1 MRWRAYFVI
10 LAGLVLVPFSLAPAE
25 QTGTLQQRYLEI
37 YLKINDAEHLEKQGD
52 HRGALDDFKD
62 CYAKL
67 ARIHNSD
74 PNWETALVV
83 HRLEDCKTKI
93 LELEPQAAAQPLPA
107 SPAPEPAPAPTTGPA
122 PTATPSAGPQPSAP
136 DYTGTTPAPATPE
149 ATGDSEEVSSLKLQL
164 QAVKQELEI
173 TKQNLRDSQAQL
185 ETYRTQLET
194 VNAQL
199 AAVKNQQ
206 SVDDRMGKLLSDNKA
221 LTDKLAATQ
230 KELESLKSNP
240 RSKVA
245 LAQAQLKNLQD
256 QYDASQEANKAL
268 QDTTT
273 TLKEQLDQAQADL
286 VAANQKLAAAGTGS
300 PEYET
305 LKRENEIMRD
315 ILTRELQEQAHR
327 DMAKRLAQEEF
338 DNLKLKSKVL
348 QEQLDILGSPMTPPT
363 NDQERALLASLKVPP
378 PDVTQPPSDNGFSA
392 PAPGTTPASPDANA
406 TTAPAAVPGVTS
418 STPDANTVAATP
430 PPVTTNTVSA
440 TPPAVTSDST
450 TNEPPV
456 SIVMNNTA
464 PSGDTATPSSTTNAA
479 PAVASAPDPSTNS
492 APTAPANVTT
502 TTSTTPAVNETPSAP
517 DPNAPIPPTTP
528 PGQASPVTNTV
539 AAATAAA
546 STTDPA
552 STNAPTTTHLP
563 AAQTTYTDTTIQN
576 GGTDPSAPTDPTQY
590 STKARLPDDMRETAQ
605 DAADL
610 FKNQKY
616 DESAD
621 KYQSIIEKYPESL
634 YAWSNLGVVRFQQGK
649 YNEALKALQQ
659 AVKLSPTDAFSYSNL
674 GIVYYQLNQYENAID
689 ALNSAKAL
697 DPNDAKTH
705 NYLGCAESQKGW
717 QEVAEK
723 EFRKAIEIDPNFGD
737 AHFNLALVYATSK
750 PPSLELARR
759 EYNRALELGIA
770 KDARL
775 EKLLQEPQP

>member
-1 MRWRAYFVI
+1 MRRGAYLI
-10 LAGLVLVPFSLAPAE
+10 ALLLWGLTVPLSLARAE
-25 QTGTLQQRYLEI
+25 QTLQQKYLDI

-52 HRGALDDFKD
+52 YRGALDDFKD
-62 CYAKL
+62 CYDKL
-67 ARIHNSD
+67 VKIHQTD
-74 PNWETALVV
+74 PNWESALVV
-83 HRLEDCKTKI
+83 HRMDDCKAKI
-93 LELEPQAAAQPLPA
+93 LDLQPKADAQAAEAPPPAAPGPAANPDDNSTAPAQP
-107 SPAPEPAPAPTTGPA
+107 
-122 PTATPSAGPQPSAP
+122 
-136 DYTGTTPAPATPE
+136 
-149 ATGDSEEVSSLKLQL
+149 SEDVAALKLQL
-164 QAVKQELEI
+164 QAVKEELRI
-173 TKQNLRDSQAQL
+173 TKENLKDSQAQL
-185 ETYRTQLET
+185 ETYRVQLET
-194 VNAQL
+194 VNQQL

-206 SVDDRMGKLLSDNKA
+206 SVDDRMGKLLSENKA
-221 LTDKLAATQ
+221 LTDKLADAQ
-230 KELESLKSNP
+230 KEIDAFKSNP
-240 RSKVA
+240 KSRLA
-245 LAQAQLKNLQD
+245 MAQAQLKNLQD
-256 QYDASQEANKAL
+256 QYDESQEANKAL
-268 QDTTT
+268 QNTTT

-363 NDQERALLASLKVPP
+363 NDQERALLASLKVPG
-378 PDVTQPPSDNGFSA
+378 PDVAQPPGNTFVANVSGTPPATDPATTTPPAAPAPAPSAPDTNTASATPAPTNSVTDTATPAPTDNTTNQPPVTIVMNNPPPTNGDATTPPATNAAPDASVTNTPSSASPPAAPPAAPDATTPPSA
-392 PAPGTTPASPDANA
+392 PAATNVPDANA
-406 TTAPAAVPGVTS
+406 PIPPNVPPGQTAS
-418 STPDANTVAATP
+418 
-430 PPVTTNTVSA
+430 TTNTVTPSA
-440 TPPAVTSDST
+440 PPA
-450 TNEPPV
+450 PP
-456 SIVMNNTA
+456 A
-464 PSGDTATPSSTTNAA
+464 PSGDT
-479 PAVASAPDPSTNS
+479 
-492 APTAPANVTT
+492 
-502 TTSTTPAVNETPSAP
+502 
-517 DPNAPIPPTTP
+517 
-528 PGQASPVTNTV
+528 
-539 AAATAAA
+539 
-546 STTDPA
+546 
-552 STNAPTTTHLP
+552 PTTTKLP
-563 AAQTTYTDTTIQN
+563 DATTVVQDTTITHGDGSAKQN
-576 GGTDPSAPTDPTQY
+576 DPTQY

-616 DESAD
+616 DESAA
-621 KYQSIIEKYPESL
+621 KYQSIIDKYPESL

-649 YNEALKALQQ
+649 FDEALKALQQ

-705 NYLGCAESQKGW
+705 NYLGCACSQKGW

-770 KDARL
+770 KDPRL
-775 EKLLQEPQP
+775 EKLLQGPQP

>member
-1 MRWRAYFVI
+1 MRRGAYLVI
-10 LAGLVLVPFSLAPAE
+10 LAWLLTVPFSLAHAE
-25 QTGTLQQRYLEI
+25 QTLQQKYLDI

-52 HRGALDDFKD
+52 YRGALDDYKD

-67 ARIHNSD
+67 SSIHESD

-83 HRLEDCKTKI
+83 HRLADCQAKI
-93 LELEPQAAAQPLPA
+93 IELQPQADAQPIETPTPPAPSTNLDNGYTSPPQPGAETNPA
-107 SPAPEPAPAPTTGPA
+107 SDEIAA
-122 PTATPSAGPQPSAP
+122 
-136 DYTGTTPAPATPE
+136 
-149 ATGDSEEVSSLKLQL
+149 LKLQL
-164 QAVKQELEI
+164 QAVTEELRI
-173 TKQNLRDSQAQL
+173 TKENLKDSQAQL

-199 AAVKNQQ
+199 AALKSQQ

-221 LTDKLAATQ
+221 LTDKLAAAQ
-230 KELESLKSNP
+230 QEIEDLKSNP
-240 RSKVA
+240 KSK
-245 LAQAQLKNLQD
+245 LAMAETQLKNLQD

-273 TLKEQLDQAQADL
+273 TLKQQLDQANADL
-286 VAANQKLAAAGTGS
+286 VAANQRLAEAGPGS

-348 QEQLDILGSPMTPPT
+348 QEQLDILGSPMTPPS
-363 NDQERALLASLKVPP
+363 NDQERELLASLKVPG
-378 PDVTQPPSDNGFSA
+378 PDVAQPSGNGFAASASGTPPSTDQA
-392 PAPGTTPASPDANA
+392 TTTPPA
-406 TTAPAAVPGVTS
+406 TNTAS
-418 STPDANTVAATP
+418 STPD
-430 PPVTTNTVSA
+430 TNTVSA
-440 TPPAVTSDST
+440 SPPSTNTASTTPPA
-450 TNEPPV
+450 TNSVAGTIPSAPATNNATDNATNQPPV
-456 SIVMNNTA
+456 TIVMNNTA
-464 PSGDTATPSSTTNAA
+464 PSTNASPDTSVTNTPSSDTP
-479 PAVASAPDPSTNS
+479 PAVPTGTPD
-492 APTAPANVTT
+492 
-502 TTSTTPAVNETPSAP
+502 TTPAPTNAP
-517 DPNAPIPPTTP
+517 DTNAPIPPNTPTGAPTP
-528 PGQASPVTNTV
+528 PSSDTNTV
-539 AAATAAA
+539 TP
-546 STTDPA
+546 PA
-552 STNAPTTTHLP
+552 PPPPAPTGDTTTQLP
-563 AAQTTYTDTTIQN
+563 PATTVVQDTTITHGNAAAKQN
-576 GGTDPSAPTDPTQY
+576 DPTEY
-590 STKARLPDDMRETAQ
+590 STQARLPDDMRETAQ

-616 DESAD
+616 DESAA
-621 KYQSIIEKYPESL
+621 KYQEIIDKYPESL

-649 YNEALKALQQ
+649 FDEALKALQQ

-705 NYLGCAESQKGW
+705 NYLGCACSQKGW

-723 EFRKAIEIDPNFGD
+723 EFRTAIEIDPNFGD

-770 KDARL
+770 KDERL
-775 EKLLQEPQP
+775 EKLLQGPQP